1 MSILIKQ
8 KLVENAKIENL
19 KCDILGDFQTM
30 WSVELCEKSNFYL
43 NLVFGPKME
52 ILAQCVEISLRRQDW
67 FEAKNPS

>member
-1 MSILIKQ
+1 MVQ

-30 WSVELCEKSNFYL
+30 WSVELCEKSNLYL
-43 NLVFGPKME
+43 NCVFGPKME